1 MKDLG
6 KEPKAAPEACAVAP
20 DQVAHRRISTDEAG
34 QRVDNYL
41 LRVCKGVPKTH
52 VYRVIRAGEV
62 RVNKKRV
69 TPDYRLQVDDDLR
82 IPPMRLATR
91 VERAVPAAEFPILF
105 EDADLLI
112 VDKPAGVAVHGG
124 SGVSFGVIEQ
134 LRQARPQLK
143 FLELVHRLDRET
155 SGILML
161 AKKRSALVALHAQFQ
176 AGPGEGGKTIDK
188 RYLALVKGRV
198 ANDRQHVKV
207 ALRKTVS
214 ASGERVVHVADRRD
228 DTAQVA
234 HTVVNVVE
242 RYADAT
248 LVEAEL
254 RTGRTHQIRVHLAHL
269 GHPILGDERYG
280 DFELNKRLAK
290 AGLKRMFLHAASL
303 TIEHPRTGEAL
314 NVQAPMPVECT
325 RFLEKLRGASL

>member
-6 KEPKAAPEACAVAP
+6 KEPKAAPEARDLASNEVR
-20 DQVAHRRISTDEAG
+20 HWRISTDEAG
-34 QRVDNYL
+34 QRVDNFL

-52 VYRVIRAGEV
+52 VYRVIRDGQV

-69 TPDYRLQVDDDLR
+69 APDYRLQEFDELR
-82 IPPMRLATR
+82 IPPIRIAEKATH
-91 VERAVPAAEFPILF
+91 VVPAAEFPVLF

-112 VDKPAGVAVHGG
+112 IDKPAGVAVHGG

-134 LRQARPQLK
+134 LRRSRPDAR

-161 AKKRSALVALHAQFQ
+161 AKKRSALVALHGQFQ
-176 AGPGEGGKTIDK
+176 APPDGDGKEIDK

-207 ALRKTVS
+207 PLRKTLS
-214 ASGERVVHVADRRD
+214 ASGERMVYAADRRD
-228 DTAQVA
+228 TEAQAA

-242 RYADAT
+242 RFADAT

-280 DFELNKRLAK
+280 DFELNKALVKR
-290 AGLKRMFLHAASL
+290 GLKRMFLHAAAL
-303 TIEHPRTGEAL
+303 TIVHPRTGERLSVA
-314 NVQAPMPVECT
+314 APLPAECT
-325 RFLEKLRGASL
+325 RFLEGLRGASV